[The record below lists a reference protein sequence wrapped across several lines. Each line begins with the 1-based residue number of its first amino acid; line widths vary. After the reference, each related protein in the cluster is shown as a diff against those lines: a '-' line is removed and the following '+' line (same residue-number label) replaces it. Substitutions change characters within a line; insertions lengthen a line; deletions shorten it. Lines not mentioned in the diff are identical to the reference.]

1 MYESRIFRNRKVLD
15 ESYIPDSLRVRD
27 AEASMLIGRYLNRF
41 REGLGSTDISLIYG
55 SLGKVGI
62 GKTTLARYV
71 GLALER
77 ETRRYGVNFKH
88 VYINTYSAPSL
99 HQILTLIASQ
109 LNMGITVRGS
119 AAIEVLKAI
128 TDYLYRRDL
137 HILVILDEFQS
148 LLMSPRVD
156 DDHLYLLLRVYEE
169 IPAKDGINRINY
181 LLIGQ
186 DFRVVSHMKER
197 IPQVESQIGF
207 RLYLKPYSK
216 RELYDILEQRAEK
229 ALEPHAWNEYLL
241 DMIADYYGYDELK
254 GGDGSARKAILTL
267 RMAAEIAEVKGS
279 PSILE
284 EHVRLALSE
293 NAVASIPLDDLR
305 GLNTHE
311 LLILLSIASSILEG
325 KGLITTG
332 ELREKYNEIAEFY
345 GESPRGHTQFHVY
358 LRNLNALGLIDLK
371 PSGKGVKGR
380 TTLIRLSPEIPV
392 DRLREAVESIIL
404 DRTSPSRGRR
414 SWI

>member
-1 MYESRIFRNRKVLD
+1 MYGSQIFRDRKVLD
-15 ESYIPDSLRVRD
+15 ESYIPDHLRVRASE
-27 AEASMLIGRYLNRF
+27 AELLVGRYLNRF

-62 GKTTLARYV
+62 GKTTLAKYV
-71 GLALER
+71 GLSLER
-77 ETRRYGVNFKH
+77 ETRRYGINFKH
-88 VYINTYSAPSL
+88 VYINTYSAPSM

-109 LNMGITVRGS
+109 LELNISVRGS
-119 AAIEVLKAI
+119 AVIEVLKAI

-137 HILVILDEFQS
+137 YILVILDEFQS
-148 LLMSPRVD
+148 LLLSPRVD
-156 DDHLYLLLRVYEE
+156 DDHLYLLLRIYEE
-169 IPAKDGINRINY
+169 IPAKDGINRINF
-181 LLIGQ
+181 LLVGQ
-186 DFRVVSHMKER
+186 DFRIVSHMKER

-216 RELYDILEQRAEK
+216 KELYDILEQRAEM

-241 DMIADYYGYDELK
+241 EMIADYYGYDEVK
-254 GGDGSARKAILTL
+254 GGEGSARKAILTL
-267 RMAAEIAEVKGS
+267 RMAAELAEVKGAS
-279 PSILE
+279 SIQE

-311 LLILLSIASSILEG
+311 LLILLSIASSTLEG
-325 KGLITTG
+325 KSLITTG
-332 ELREKYNEIAEFY
+332 ELRDKYNEVAEFY

-358 LRNLNALGLIDLK
+358 LRNLGALGLIDLK
-371 PSGKGVKGR
+371 PSGKGIKGR
-380 TTLIRLSPEIPV
+380 TTLIRLSPEIPA

-404 DRTSPSRGRR
+404 DRATPGRGRG
-414 SWI
+414 SWM